1 MRTMMAM
8 SINQKLED
16 IKVSR
21 YLMGWDSR
29 NCVYVTELMDEEE
42 SGPLKT
48 WLCKSQWVIERKQRL
63 DVRVAEAYSDADDI
77 W

>member
-48 WLCKSQWVIERKQRL
+48 
-63 DVRVAEAYSDADDI
+63 
-77 W
+77 